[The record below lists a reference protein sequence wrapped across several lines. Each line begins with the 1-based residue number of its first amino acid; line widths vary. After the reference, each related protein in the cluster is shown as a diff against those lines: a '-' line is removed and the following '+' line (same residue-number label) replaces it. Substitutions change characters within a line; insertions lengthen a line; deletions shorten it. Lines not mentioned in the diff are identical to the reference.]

1 MVARDVFDGESGG
14 HCIDLDFEKVRERKG
29 EHEPLCE
36 DVVEREGQ
44 KCLELIVLVAGVVCT
59 RLVAVA

>member
-14 HCIDLDFEKVRERKG
+14 HYIDLDVWKVRERKG
-29 EHEPLCE
+29 EHDPLCE

-44 KCLELIVLVAGVVCT
+44 KCLGTSGVHASGHRKC
-59 RLVAVA
+59 